1 MASTT
6 PRTGCA
12 EGAGTLPSANTARA
26 AGPSHNGVFSLMAD
40 LRVGFIGLGNVG
52 GQLAGNLLQHGVDL
66 TVRDLDPQRVAAFA
80 ARGARVAAS
89 PAAMARAVDI
99 LITCLPS
106 PAASAT
112 VMEAPDGVLA
122 GLSPGKVWL
131 EMSTTDQAEARRL
144 AARVAQVGAAAMDCP
159 VSGGCH
165 RAATGNISIFAG
177 GERATFERV
186 LPLLAI
192 LGQRILHTG
201 AVGSASA
208 LKVLTNYL
216 CTVHLV
222 ALTEALTV
230 AKVAGL
236 DLNTAYEAIRISSGN
251 SFVHETESQVILNGS
266 RDINFTMDLVIK
278 DVGLFDA
285 LARAQHVPLELSP
298 LVLEIFRDGAR
309 RYGARE
315 FSPNI
320 IRRLEEA
327 CGLSVRAPGFPA
339 QMVDDE
345 PKRPG
350 YEVVPRAAGHL

>member
-1 MASTT
+1 MA
-6 PRTGCA
+6 
-12 EGAGTLPSANTARA
+12 E
-26 AGPSHNGVFSLMAD
+26 

-52 GQLAGNLLQHGVDL
+52 GQLAGNLLRHGVDL
-66 TVRDLDPQRVAAFA
+66 TVRDLDPERVAHFT
-80 ARGARVAAS
+80 ARGARAAAS
-89 PAAMARAVDI
+89 PRAMAQAVDV

-106 PAASAT
+106 PAASAQ
-112 VMEAPDGVLA
+112 VLEADDGVLA
-122 GLSPGKVWL
+122 GLTPGKVWL

-144 AARVAQVGAAAMDCP
+144 AARVAQLGAAAMDCP

-186 LPLLAI
+186 LPVLAI

-201 AVGSASA
+201 PVGSASA

-285 LARAQHVPLELSP
+285 MAREQQVPLELSP

-309 RYGARE
+309 RFGPRE

-320 IRRLEEA
+320 IRRLEEPL
-327 CGLSVRAPGFPA
+327 GVRVLGEGFPA
-339 QMVDDE
+339 QMVDAE
-345 PKRPG
+345 PKVPG
-350 YEVVPRAAGHL
+350 YEVPAHRGGAGGA